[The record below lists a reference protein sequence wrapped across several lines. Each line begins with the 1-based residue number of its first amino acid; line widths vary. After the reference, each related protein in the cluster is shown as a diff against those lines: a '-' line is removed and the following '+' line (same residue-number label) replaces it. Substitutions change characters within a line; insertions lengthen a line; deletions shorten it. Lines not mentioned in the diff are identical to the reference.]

1 MTATVR
7 SVCVFCGSAAGVAPT
22 YLDAAAGF
30 GTLLARRGLT
40 LVYGG
45 ARAGLMGV
53 VADAALAEGGTV
65 IGVMPRGL
73 WAREIGHTGLTEMH
87 VVESM
92 HERKALM
99 ATRADAF
106 VALPGGAGTLDE
118 LFEAWTWAQLGIHDK
133 PIALLDVAGFYQ
145 PLLAAL
151 DHMAAQ
157 GFIRPAQRAMLV
169 VEREAE
175 TLLARLAP

>member
-1 MTATVR
+1 MPSLR
-7 SVCVFCGSAAGVAPT
+7 SVCVFCGSAAGSAPI
-22 YLDAAAGF
+22 YLDAARTF

-45 ARAGLMGV
+45 ARVGLMGA
-53 VADAALAEGGTV
+53 VADAALAAGGAV
-65 IGVMPRGL
+65 VGVMPRGL
-73 WAREIGHTGLTEMH
+73 WDREIGHTGLTEMH
-87 VVESM
+87 IVESM

-99 ATRADAF
+99 AMRSDAF

-118 LFEAWTWAQLGIHDK
+118 LFEAWTWAQIGIHDK
-133 PIALLDVAGFYQ
+133 PIALLDVDGYYQ

-175 TLLARLAP
+175 ALLARLAP